1 MKWWYHF
8 ADINK
13 ELKVE
18 HTYLEKVRNV
28 LLMNGGVA
36 GKSSPVDGDQTY
48 NEYTGKHTDCIWE
61 NHGINMQTLLCT
73 PGLQLEFG

>member
-1 MKWWYHF
+1 MKWLYLF

-36 GKSSPVDGDQTY
+36 GKSSPVDGDQMY
-48 NEYTGKHTDCIWE
+48 NEYTGKYPDCI
-61 NHGINMQTLLCT
+61 
-73 PGLQLEFG
+73 